1 VHLVR
6 VAALEKDDIVAD
18 FEAELLTL
26 GQAII
31 HDKIV
36 VIDPLDSEGFVI
48 TGSHNLGFKASY
60 MNDEN
65 LVIIRNKQRLLK
77 PTLATYST
85 SLSITVSALFRP
97 NGNGM
102 ERLLMARMAFFHAMG
117 NGSKN
122 GPTLNKVTWPDTSH
136 SDFR

>member
-65 LVIIRNKQRLLK
+65 LAIIRNNAALVKAYAGHVLDLFEHYRFRAIQAQRKRDGKTSDGTNGFLSRNGEWLK
-77 PTLATYST
+77 KWANTEQGD
-85 SLSITVSALFRP
+85 V
-97 NGNGM
+97 
-102 ERLLMARMAFFHAMG
+102 ARYFAQ
-117 NGSKN
+117 
-122 GPTLNKVTWPDTSH
+122 
-136 SDFR
+136 